1 MSSANNREIKLYRF
15 SHTGYGLDL
24 PLGALSI
31 DDIKRDLVEWPRYR
45 EAFYT
50 FILIEKGEARISVA
64 GKEEHVTGP
73 SMICGLPGELWNW
86 LENSRLSGKLV
97 FFEPDFITSAI
108 KDSLFLQRLG
118 FINAETHRP
127 YIPLSEKGL
136 AWIRDIIIEMME
148 ELKSPGRFVSLLQ
161 AQLWH
166 LLLLI
171 EKEYQQN
178 GNPAATIRF
187 TNYASTF
194 VSLVSAEMY
203 RHHDVEYYARRL
215 CITSNYL
222 NKISNSSLGLSAGKY
237 IRQRLI
243 SEAKSM
249 LRIKDMTVKEIATTL
264 GFRHIS
270 YFVRLFRQC
279 VGKTPGEFRQSY
291 T

>member
-1 MSSANNREIKLYRF
+1 MSNTNNREIKLYRF

-24 PLGALSI
+24 PFCALSI
-31 DDIKRDLVEWPRYR
+31 DDIKRDLAEWPKYR

-50 FILIEKGEARISVA
+50 FILIEEGEARIAVG
-64 GKEEHVTGP
+64 GKEELVAGP

-86 LENSRLSGKLV
+86 LENSRISGKLV

-108 KDSLFLQRLG
+108 KDSLFMQRLG
-118 FINAETHRP
+118 FLNAETHSP

-136 AWIRDIIIEMME
+136 AWIHDIIVEMME
-148 ELKSPGRFVSLLQ
+148 ELKSPARFVNLLQ

-166 LLLLI
+166 LLLLM

-178 GNPAATIRF
+178 GNPTAPIKA
-187 TNYASTF
+187 TNYASAF
-194 VSLVSAEMY
+194 VSLVSAEMF
-203 RHHDVEYYARRL
+203 RHHDVEYYAQRL

-222 NKISNSSLGLSAGKY
+222 NKISNTNLGLSAGKY
-237 IRQRLI
+237 IQQRLI
-243 SEAKSM
+243 SDAKSM

-264 GFRHIS
+264 GFRNIS

-279 VGKTPGEFRQSY
+279 VGKTPVGFRQSD